1 MKNPLHRVLTGVA
14 VLTAAVLATASC
26 GFGGDD
32 KSDDDPNVL
41 NLLVPS
47 YSDGANGTKALW
59 DSLIADFEKA
69 NADITVKLQVESWDT
84 INDVVRTKLQSPSTT
99 PDILNIDAYA
109 GFAGDGQLYP
119 AKDIVSAA
127 VLADI
132 LPGFAQNAS
141 IDGTQ
146 WALPLFASTRT
157 LFYNT
162 ELFERAGVT
171 APPKTWTELTDAAKK
186 IQALGGGISGYGLPL
201 GSEEAQAETSIWTFG
216 AGGSWTDGTTV
227 TVDTPANLEGVR
239 AMRALADAGVTQPN
253 PGATDRKDV
262 INTFIQGKIGMIEG
276 LPPTIGQ
283 IAEKNPGLKYATA
296 PSPTKTGDPVS
307 LGVADHLM
315 AFKKDG
321 SKQAAIQKFLDF
333 FYAPEAYGKFV
344 SNEHFIPITASGA
357 KALADDPVTKA
368 FSSTLPNAKFYPS
381 SNPKWAAAQAAI
393 RQQMGTITQGA
404 DPAEVLKKIQQAAS

>member
-1 MKNPLHRVLTGVA
+1 M
-14 VLTAAVLATASC
+14 LTAAALTTASC

-32 KSDDDPNVL
+32 DSSNDPNVI

-59 DSLIADFEKA
+59 DGIIADFQQA
-69 NADITVKLQVESWDT
+69 NSDITVKLQVESWDT
-84 INDVVRTKLQSPSTT
+84 INDVVRTKLQSESTT

-109 GFAGDGQLYP
+109 EFAGDGQLYP
-119 AKDIVSAA
+119 AEDIVSAE

-132 LPGFAQNAS
+132 QPSFAENAS

-162 ELFERAGVT
+162 ELFERAGVA
-171 APPKTWTELTDAAKK
+171 APPKTWTELTDAARK
-186 IQALGGGISGYGLPL
+186 IQALGDGISGYGLPL

-216 AGGSWTDGTTV
+216 AGGSWSDGDTLTI
-227 TVDTPANLEGVR
+227 DTPANLEGVR
-239 AMRALADAGVTQPN
+239 AMRAIIDAGVTQPN
-253 PGATDRKDV
+253 PGATDRADV
-262 INTFIQGKIGMIEG
+262 INAFIQGKIGMIEG

-283 IAEKNPGLKYATA
+283 IAEKNPSLKYATA
-296 PSPTKTGDPVS
+296 PTPTKTGAPVT

-321 SKQAAIQKFLDF
+321 GKQAAIEKFLSF
-333 FYAPEAYGKFV
+333 FYAPASYAKFV
-344 SNEHFIPITASGA
+344 SNENFIPITVSGA
-357 KALADDPVTKA
+357 EALADDPVAEA
-368 FSSTLPNAKFYPS
+368 FSATLPTAEFYPS
-381 SNPKWAAAQAAI
+381 NNPKWAAAQGTMQ
-393 RQQMGTITQGA
+393 QQMGTIAQGA
-404 DPAEVLKKIQQAAS
+404 DPAEVLRKIQQAAS